1 MLQCLHDAHRA
12 QRVGHH
18 QPDEGV
24 GGHVGDGLPG
34 PVGHP
39 GIDEQQVERY
49 LGQTLV
55 QRRDLLGNRDVD
67 ALHGK
72 AAV

>member
-1 MLQCLHDAHRA
+1 L
-12 QRVGHH
+12 GHH

-24 GGHVGDGLPG
+24 GGHVGDGLLG
-34 PVGHP
+34 VVGHP
-39 GIDEQQVERY
+39 GVDEEQVEGF
-49 LGQTLV
+49 LGQAVV
-55 QRRDLLGNRDVD
+55 QRRDLLGNHDVD